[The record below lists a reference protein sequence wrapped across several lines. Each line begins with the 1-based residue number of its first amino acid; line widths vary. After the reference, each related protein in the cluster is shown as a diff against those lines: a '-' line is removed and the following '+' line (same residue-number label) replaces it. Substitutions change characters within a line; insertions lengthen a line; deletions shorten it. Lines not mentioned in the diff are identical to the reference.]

1 MEILNG
7 GISCRQ
13 RAILWLLIIALVGI
27 PIGSPGQD
35 IDEYEVKAAFLY
47 NFTKFV
53 EWPIAIDTPS
63 FTICVL
69 GDDPFQSALDRLTAG
84 KKAYGHPIQI
94 RRLKEVAEA
103 KQCQIVFVGAAE
115 RTKAARLIG
124 TTRGSPVFTVGESQD
139 FVRIGGMVFLSI
151 ESNHI
156 SVVIH
161 KIATDSAGFK
171 ISANLMTLAK
181 IYKP

>member
-1 MEILNG
+1 MEILG
-7 GISCRQ
+7 AGVSRRLRTIR
-13 RAILWLLIIALVGI
+13 WLLIIALVGI

-35 IDEYEVKAAFLY
+35 VDEYEVKAAFLY

-53 EWPIAIDTPS
+53 EWPRAIDTPS

-84 KKAYGHPIQI
+84 KKAYGRPIQI
-94 RRLKEVAEA
+94 RRLKEVIEA
-103 KQCQIVFVGAAE
+103 KQCQMVFVGASE
-115 RTKAARLIG
+115 RSRTAKLIE
-124 TTRGSPVFTVGESQD
+124 TTHGSPVFTVGESQD
-139 FVRIGGMVFLSI
+139 FVRIGGMVFLSV

-156 SVVIH
+156 RVVIH
-161 KIATDSAGFK
+161 KAMTDSAGFK

>member
-1 MEILNG
+1 MEILSA
-7 GISCRQ
+7 GISR
-13 RAILWLLIIALVGI
+13 RKSGILRLLIIALVGI
-27 PIGSPGQD
+27 PIGSPAQG

-53 EWPIAIDTPS
+53 AWPRAIDTPS

-84 KKAYGHPIQI
+84 KKAYGRSIQI
-94 RRLKEVAEA
+94 RRLKDETEA
-103 KQCQIVFVGAAE
+103 KQCQIVFVRASERSKFAKLIAE
-115 RTKAARLIG
+115 
-124 TTRGSPVFTVGESQD
+124 TRESPVLTVGESQD

-151 ESNHI
+151 ETNHI

-161 KIATDSAGFK
+161 KAVTDSAGFK

-181 IYKP
+181 IYRP